1 MHRKIIFPTAAT
13 VACLLVAQASPTF
26 GQTNEPRAST
36 SIHRSRKGLVIAGA
50 VTFGVSYGIATA
62 LGAWVGTHHTSD
74 CVDCGKT
81 AALFAIPVAGPWV
94 AEASSPRPSTTW
106 PWAAWSGVEAAGLA
120 LLIVGLVGEDV
131 PVEPLPRAVARVTV
145 VPTFTPDLSALSLH
159 VIW

>member
-1 MHRKIIFPTAAT
+1 MHRKIIFPVAAT
-13 VACLLVAQASPTF
+13 VAYLLVAQASPAF
-26 GQTNEPRAST
+26 GQTNEPGAST

-74 CVDCGKT
+74 CAACGTT

-94 AEASSPRPSTTW
+94 AEASSPRPSAIW
-106 PWAAWSGVEAAGLA
+106 PWAAWSGVEAAGVA
-120 LLIVGLVGEDV
+120 LLIVGLVGHDV
-131 PVEPLPRAVARVTV
+131 PREPSPPVVAHVSL
-145 VPTFTPDLSALSLH
+145 VPTFTPGLSALSLH